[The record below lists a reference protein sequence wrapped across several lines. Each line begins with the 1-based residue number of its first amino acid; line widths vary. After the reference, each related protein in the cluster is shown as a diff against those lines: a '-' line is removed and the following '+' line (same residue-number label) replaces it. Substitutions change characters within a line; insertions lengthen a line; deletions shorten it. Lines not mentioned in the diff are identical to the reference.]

1 MINSY
6 LEGEQSTDCNAKK
19 FWQCDRLTDW
29 MTNWSIEWLTCGL
42 IDWLTVL
49 YWWNDLL
56 TDWFIDELI
65 DILACCLTDWLTDQT
80 THWLTG
86 ILAFCNLYYQGWF
99 WYHSRIPKVFQNYLE
114 VQKLPRVSCFSSETL
129 SHLGN
134 LKSLRWGTR
143 CSRVCRKQQRLSGHP
158 CFKRL
163 AVKVSILVPPVV
175 CGNFCFH

>member
-1 MINSY
+1 M
-6 LEGEQSTDCNAKK
+6 TDLRAY
-19 FWQCDRLTDW
+19 
-29 MTNWSIEWLTCGL
+29 WLTCGL
-42 IDWLTVL
+42 IDWLTVP

-65 DILACCLTDWLTDQT
+65 DILACCLTDWLTDQPT
-80 THWLTG
+80 QWLTG

-99 WYHSRIPKVFQNYLE
+99 WYRSHIPKVFQNYLE
-114 VQKLPRVSCFSSETL
+114 VQKLPRVSCVSSETL

-158 CFKRL
+158 CFKRS

>member
-19 FWQCDRLTDW
+19 FWLCDRLTDW
-29 MTNWSIEWLTCGL
+29 MTNWSVEWLTCGL

-65 DILACCLTDWLTDQT
+65 DILAWLIDWLINR
-80 THWLTG
+80 LTNW
-86 ILAFCNLYYQGWF
+86 LAFWRFVTFITRVDFGIS
-99 WYHSRIPKVFQNYLE
+99 HIPKVFQNYLE

-143 CSRVCRKQQRLSGHP
+143 CSRVCRKQQRLTGHP
-158 CFKRL
+158 CFKRS
-163 AVKVSILVPPVV
+163 AVKVSILVPLIV